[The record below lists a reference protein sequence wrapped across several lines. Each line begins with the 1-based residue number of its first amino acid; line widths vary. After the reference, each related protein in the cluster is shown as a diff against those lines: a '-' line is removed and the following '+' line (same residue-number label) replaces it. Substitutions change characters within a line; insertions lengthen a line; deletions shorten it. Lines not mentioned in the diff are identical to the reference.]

1 MSRNHDIDRLIDAG
15 LTRYSAGDL
24 DGALVAWE
32 QVLAIEPMNPQATSY
47 LGYVR
52 VNYEALQHAA
62 GAVVTTDS
70 VAHFASFTIDDN
82 PQYVIGSSELD
93 SASVVTEPVRRV
105 PARDSFGDDWFFEDD
120 VALGTLQRSR
130 TQSLDLT
137 PASLAE
143 LSLQFSLEDD
153 EAPGSGEAVSFESL
167 TTEYA
172 ANAQRS
178 PLDHAPS
185 TRPTSSDASS
195 GARMSRPPQ
204 LEVRVRSPSS
214 LPNQR
219 SNEVT
224 RDPSREVEATPHSR
238 DASTARPIG
247 VGGVELGASGDTA
260 INAIEQALL
269 ELEPLPDDASQATD
283 DLISSLPIP
292 RRVTTAKGSEGP
304 PPISAGLSL
313 DPSPFAAAPGESAT
327 QQRRDAVTRPPDV
340 GPQFLVGNAVPANA
354 AGEIGDPGSTLRR
367 RSSPDMRKT
376 VDLPVGPPIIV
387 EDMVVDAPKPE
398 QRHGLRAETDD
409 DNLPTRQSARAT
421 TARSISRTRTGSST
435 NRDPRVPP
443 RADPI
448 DACAAQILDEV
459 DAEGGRTDEAKDD
472 RIRRR
477 VTALLARAALWNKS
491 DAEKAVCAV
500 ELALSEDPNSALA
513 QKLIHRNRDAIM
525 TVFQNY
531 LGNLQRRPQLER
543 PLHELGSVPITPRAA
558 FLLSRIDGELTLD
571 EILDVSGMPRLEAY
585 RHLCQLF
592 LRKILG

>member
-1 MSRNHDIDRLIDAG
+1 MNRNHDIDRLIEAG

-32 QVLAIEPMNPQATSY
+32 QVLAIEPTNPQATSY

-62 GAVVTTDS
+62 GAVVTTND
-70 VAHFASFTIDDN
+70 VAHFASFTIDDS

-93 SASVVTEPVRRV
+93 SASVVTQPVRRA
-105 PARDSFGDDWFFEDD
+105 PTRDSFGDDWFFEDD

-130 TQSLDLT
+130 TQSLDLSS
-137 PASLAE
+137 AALAD
-143 LSLQFSLEDD
+143 LALQFSLEDD
-153 EAPGSGEAVSFESL
+153 EKPGSSEAVSFESL

-178 PLDHAPS
+178 SLDHAEPTKS
-185 TRPTSSDASS
+185 TLSDASS
-195 GARMSRPPQ
+195 GAGVSRPPQ

-214 LPNQR
+214 VPGSR
-219 SNEVT
+219 SNQVT
-224 RDPSREVEATPHSR
+224 RDPSREVEATGS
-238 DASTARPIG
+238 DA
-247 VGGVELGASGDTA
+247 EL
-260 INAIEQALL
+260 NAIEQALR
-269 ELEPLPDDASQATD
+269 ELEPLPDDASLATD
-283 DLISSLPIP
+283 DLISSLPVP
-292 RRVTTAKGSEGP
+292 RRVATAKASEGP
-304 PPISAGLSL
+304 PAIAAPLAL
-313 DPSPFAAAPGESAT
+313 DLAPFAGNSAT
-327 QQRRDAVTRPPDV
+327 ANQQRREGPTRPPDA
-340 GPQFLVGNAVPANA
+340 GPQFLVASAVPTDATDEIAN
-354 AGEIGDPGSTLRR
+354 PGSSLRR

-376 VDLPVGPPIIV
+376 VDLPVGPPVIV
-387 EDMVVDAPKPE
+387 EDVVVDAPTGE
-398 QRHGLRAETDD
+398 RRGSRSEMDD
-409 DNLPTRQSARAT
+409 DNLPTRQSARSI
-421 TARSISRTRTGSST
+421 TAQAVSRTRTGAST
-435 NRDPRVPP
+435 NPRNPP
-443 RADPI
+443 RADAI
-448 DACAAQILDEV
+448 DACSAQILDEI
-459 DAEGGRTDEAKDD
+459 DAEGGRIDEAKDD

-477 VTALLARAALWNKS
+477 VTALLARAAIWNKS
-491 DAEKAVCAV
+491 DAEKAVCAA

-525 TVFQNY
+525 AVFQNY
-531 LGNLQRRPQLER
+531 LGNLERRPQLER